1 MSLETK
7 YIWLNWEFVEWDKA
21 TDHTVIHWLHYW
33 TSIFEWIRFY
43 ETSQTPAIFRLQD
56 HMKRFIFSAS
66 VLEMDLWFTQQELE
80 KVVIE
85 TVAKNEVKNWYI
97 RPVAR
102 FGYGKMGLNPTGAKV
117 NVEVSVWPWWKY
129 LSEKPI
135 DVVISSFIRLHPKSA
150 IMEAKIGG
158 YYVNSVFAN
167 KEALKKGFNEA
178 LLLDYEG
185 YVAEW
190 PGENV
195 FFVKWDTLYTPSLW
209 TILPGITRDT
219 IINVV
224 APELGLKVVETK
236 ILPEDLVNFEEA
248 FFVWTAAEVTPI
260 GSITL
265 QNWQKISYTSKTNLK
280 IKDFYMDLVHGKV
293 SKYDNL
299 LTYV

>member
-1 MSLETK
+1 
-7 YIWLNWEFVEWDKA
+7 
-21 TDHTVIHWLHYW
+21 
-33 TSIFEWIRFY
+33 
-43 ETSQTPAIFRLQD
+43 
-56 HMKRFIFSAS
+56 MKRFMFSAS

-80 KVVIE
+80 EAVIE
-85 TVAKNEVKNWYI
+85 TIVKNELKNWYI

-102 FGYGKMGLNPTGAKV
+102 FGYGKMGLNPTGVKV
-117 NVEVSVWPWWKY
+117 NVEISVWPWWKY

-135 DVVISSFIRLHPKSA
+135 DVLVSSFIRLHPKSA

-158 YYVNSVFAN
+158 YYVNSIFAN
-167 KEALKKGFNEA
+167 QEAIKRWFNEA

-190 PGENV
+190 PGENI
-195 FFVKWDTLYTPSLW
+195 FFIKWDILYTPSLW

-236 ILPEDLVNFEEA
+236 ILPEDLVNFDEA
-248 FFVWTAAEVTPI
+248 FFVWTAAELTPI

-265 QNWQKISYTSKTNLK
+265 QNWQKISYNSDTNLK
-280 IKDFYMDLVHGKV
+280 IKDFYMDLVHWKN
-293 SKYDNL
+293 SKYKNL